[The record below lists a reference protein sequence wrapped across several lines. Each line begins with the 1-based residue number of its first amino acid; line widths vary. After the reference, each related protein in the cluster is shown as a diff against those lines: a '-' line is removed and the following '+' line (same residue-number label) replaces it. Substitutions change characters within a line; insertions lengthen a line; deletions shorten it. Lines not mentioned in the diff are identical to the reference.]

1 MAIIFTKKSRL
12 SFILAAVAA
21 TGIVAGGTT
30 TQPVQPCTPKER
42 SRLVGQIA
50 PTKARLDRNRKELA
64 RVHAQ
69 ITRERCIGGAFSP
82 KVGSSRCSRLEG
94 TADRLQSEIKML
106 EDRLTELN
114 AVIAG
119 RGSSSVYVQSCTAS
133 WISQRKIRK
142 KVKEPTKNKAPA
154 RRIADK
160 ATEPAPAELA
170 MPAYTSPAVT
180 DTHPVAYTP
189 SSNSL
194 SDSLPAPAENKAQPV
209 TVAPPPERPYVG
221 NSNVRVVGS
230 SFFPDQPAPANQP
243 VPAHAPAP

>member
-1 MAIIFTKKSRL
+1 MAIIFTKKSLL

-21 TGIVAGGTT
+21 TGIVAGCTT

-50 PTKARLDRNRKELA
+50 PTKARLDCNRKELA

-142 KVKEPTKNKAPA
+142 RLRSRQRT
-154 RRIADK
+154 RRRPGVLRIK
-160 ATEPAPAELA
+160 QR
-170 MPAYTSPAVT
+170 
-180 DTHPVAYTP
+180 
-189 SSNSL
+189 
-194 SDSLPAPAENKAQPV
+194 SLPRRNWRCQP
-209 TVAPPPERPYVG
+209 THLPL
-221 NSNVRVVGS
+221 
-230 SFFPDQPAPANQP
+230 
-243 VPAHAPAP
+243 

>member
-1 MAIIFTKKSRL
+1 
-12 SFILAAVAA
+12 
-21 TGIVAGGTT
+21 
-30 TQPVQPCTPKER
+30 
-42 SRLVGQIA
+42 
-50 PTKARLDRNRKELA
+50 
-64 RVHAQ
+64 
-69 ITRERCIGGAFSP
+69 
-82 KVGSSRCSRLEG
+82 
-94 TADRLQSEIKML
+94 
-106 EDRLTELN
+106 
-114 AVIAG
+114 
-119 RGSSSVYVQSCTAS
+119 
-133 WISQRKIRK
+133 
-142 KVKEPTKNKAPA
+142 
-154 RRIADK
+154 
-160 ATEPAPAELA
+160 